1 MAGQEA
7 LPALQERKYTWSVG
21 GGKGGTGKSFLPASL
36 GIQLARLGRN
46 TVIVDADLG
55 AANLHTCLGIKSP
68 KATLADFLSGDVPS
82 LEELLLDTPVEGLKL
97 ISAARDVFEIA
108 NPRFQQK
115 LRLIRHIQKLPAEFI
130 IVDIGGG
137 SSFNIVDFFLSANT
151 GIMLTNPEPTSV
163 ENAYRFLKSAILRKL
178 YRTADGRD
186 LKQTMR
192 KALAQ
197 ANGQE
202 IKTIHDLI
210 QQVRPY
216 NGVVAERLERAM
228 REFRPVLILN
238 QTRREED
245 IDLGQAIEDIAR
257 KYLGVDLR
265 YVGAIPYDEQVHL
278 AVKRFKPL
286 LTEFPASQSAAS
298 IEAITRTLLSMT
310 EQGGRR
316 VNAGAKSR

>member
-7 LPALQERKYTWSVG
+7 LPALQERKYIWAVG
-21 GGKGGTGKSFLPASL
+21 GGKGGTGKSFLTASL

-108 NPRFQQK
+108 NPTFQKKQ
-115 LRLIRHIQKLPAEFI
+115 RLIRQIQKLPAEFI

-178 YRTADGRD
+178 YRAADGRD

-210 QQVRPY
+210 QQVKPY

-238 QTRREED
+238 QARCEED
-245 IDLGQAIEDIAR
+245 VDLGHAIEDIAR

-265 YVGAIPYDEQVHL
+265 YVGVIPYDEQVHL
-278 AVKRFKPL
+278 AIKRFKPL
-286 LTEFPASQSAAS
+286 LTEFPASRSAAS
-298 IEAITRTLLSMT
+298 IEFITRTLLRMT
-310 EQGGRR
+310 EQAGCRI
-316 VNAGAKSR
+316 NAGAQSR